1 MEQLLTPR
9 QVSDLWGLPY
19 QTVCALMR
27 QQVIE
32 SIPIGITATGP
43 KARLATTESRV
54 ERFLSRR
61 LAEAQEAREPQRK
74 PLKMPRTTKQN
85 DPPPGM
91 EYGPNGKLRIKR
103 K

>member
-1 MEQLLTPR
+1 MERLLTPR
-9 QVSDLWGLPY
+9 QVADLWGLPY
-19 QTVCALMR
+19 DTVCALMR

-32 SIPIGITATGP
+32 SIPVGITATGP

-61 LAEAQEAREPQRK
+61 LAEAQEAREPKHK
-74 PLKMPRTTKQN
+74 PLKIPRIAKQS

-91 EYGPNGKLRIKR
+91 EYGPDGKLRIKR